1 MGQKIHPF
9 GFRLGVI
16 QNWSSIW
23 YADKDYAELLHK
35 DLEIRKYLKQRL
47 EMDPNNP
54 RAEVARIDIERAGRK
69 VKVHIHTPQ
78 PAYAIGQ
85 KGDRV
90 EKLRQELE
98 ALSGAEVAVNI
109 IEVPVADLSAQ
120 LVAERLAAQ
129 LERRISF
136 RRAMKKAMQ
145 NTMRLGA
152 KGIRIR
158 VAGRLN
164 GAEIARAEQSREGSV
179 PLHTLRAN
187 VDYGVATSR
196 TTYGA
201 IGVKVWIYLGDVMPG
216 ERVET
221 IGGAAGARRP
231 DTRPGRPEG
240 GRGGGRGGGGRGG
253 GGRGGGGRG
262 GRDTQG
268 AAVAAPASKPADT
281 ADAGI

>member
-16 QNWSSIW
+16 QNWSSVW
-23 YADKDYAELLHK
+23 YAGKDYAELLHK
-35 DLEIRKYLKQRL
+35 DLEIRKYVKQRL
-47 EMDPNNP
+47 ETDANNP
-54 RAEVARIDIERAGRK
+54 KAEVAKIDIERAGRK
-69 VKVHIHTPQ
+69 TKVHIFTPQ

-90 EKLRQELE
+90 EQLRQELE
-98 ALSGAEVAVNI
+98 ALTGHEVAVNI
-109 IEVPVADLSAQ
+109 IEVAVADLCAQ
-120 LVAERLAAQ
+120 LVAERLAGQ
-129 LERRISF
+129 LERRVSF

-145 NTMRLGA
+145 STMRLGA

-164 GAEIARAEQSREGSV
+164 GAEIARSEQSREGSV

-187 VDYGVATSR
+187 VDYGTATSR

-201 IGVKVWIYLGDVMPG
+201 IGVKVWIYLGDIMPG

-221 IGGAAGARRP
+221 VGGEMAGKRNQEGRGARGERK
-231 DTRPGRPEG
+231 DRGERG
-240 GRGGGRGGGGRGG
+240 DARQGRG
-253 GGRGGGGRG
+253 GGGGRG
-262 GRDTQG
+262 GRGRRTDRSGT
-268 AAVAAPASKPADT
+268 
-281 ADAGI
+281 DAGTPE

>member
-23 YADKDYAELLHK
+23 YADKDYVELLHK
-35 DLEIRKYLKQRL
+35 DLEIRRYVKQL
-47 EMDPNNP
+47 ESDANNP
-54 RAEVARIDIERAGRK
+54 KAEVAKVDIERAGRK
-69 VKVHIHTPQ
+69 TKVHIFTPQ
-78 PAYAIGQ
+78 PAYAIGN
-85 KGDRV
+85 KGERV
-90 EKLRQELE
+90 ELLRQELE
-98 ALSGAEVAVNI
+98 ALTGHEVTVKIN
-109 IEVPVADLSAQ
+109 EVSSPDLCAQ
-120 LVAERLAAQ
+120 LVAERLAGQ
-129 LERRISF
+129 LERRASF

-145 NTMRLGA
+145 NTMIRGA

-201 IGVKVWIYLGDVMPG
+201 IGVKVWIYLGDIMPG
-216 ERVET
+216 KRVEAMEGDA
-221 IGGAAGARRP
+221 GGRARGQDGRAPRGERSDRGEAKSHRGSGRSRGGKRSERAGAQ
-231 DTRPGRPEG
+231 E
-240 GRGGGRGGGGRGG
+240 
-253 GGRGGGGRG
+253 
-262 GRDTQG
+262 
-268 AAVAAPASKPADT
+268 
-281 ADAGI
+281 